1 MGKTTK
7 EATAVEQTAEA
18 VVSEATVE
26 VVEEVTETAVEVV
39 EEALNAEVIAS
50 DVFIAEDGTECE
62 FAVAHFI
69 HGRKRYYVADAVLND
84 SDVLQKLYE
93 MNSTIF
99 KKNN

>member
-1 MGKTTK
+1 MLTNQHNPMGKTTK
-7 EATAVEQTAEA
+7 EATAVEPTAEA
-18 VVSEATVE
+18 VVSETTVE
-26 VVEEVTETAVEVV
+26 VVEEV
-39 EEALNAEVIAS
+39 LNAEVIAS
-50 DVFIAEDGTECE
+50 DIFIAEDGTECE